1 MNRYEALFIVNPELS
16 EEERKS
22 FFVHLHDAVTKY
34 HGTVSQGA
42 VWAEKKKLYFPI
54 NKHNEGVYYLMSFQ
68 SPGEAIKDINH
79 AYTLNENVLRVLISR
94 LE

>member
-22 FFVHLHDAVTKY
+22 LFTHLHDAVTK
-34 HGTVSQGA
+34 HQGTVSQGA

-54 NKHNEGVYYLMSFQ
+54 GKHNEGVYYLMNFQ
-68 SPGEAIKDINH
+68 SPGEAIKDINN